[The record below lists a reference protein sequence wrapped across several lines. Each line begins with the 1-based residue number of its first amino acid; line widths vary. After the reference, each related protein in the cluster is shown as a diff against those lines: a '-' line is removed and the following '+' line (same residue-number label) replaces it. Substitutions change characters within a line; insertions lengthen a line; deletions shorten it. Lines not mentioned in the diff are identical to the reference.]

1 MKEEAKINRWSVS
14 AHKCDGKLTR
24 DQKKKTKE
32 KKNHSDSEEAT
43 STMTGGILHQNKSN
57 NIKATTNGRAE

>member
-24 DQKKKTKE
+24 DQKKI
-32 KKNHSDSEEAT
+32 KNQSDSEEAT
-43 STMTGGILHQNKSN
+43 STMTGGILDQNKSN
-57 NIKATTNGRAE
+57 NIKATTNGRTE

>member
-24 DQKKKTKE
+24 DQRIN
-32 KKNHSDSEEAT
+32 KNQSDSEEVT
-43 STMTGGILHQNKSN
+43 STMTGGILDQNKSN
-57 NIKATTNGRAE
+57 NIKATTNGRTE

>member
-24 DQKKKTKE
+24 DPKKI
-32 KKNHSDSEEAT
+32 KKSE
-43 STMTGGILHQNKSN
+43 
-57 NIKATTNGRAE
+57 

>member
-24 DQKKKTKE
+24 DQKKK
-32 KKNHSDSEEAT
+32 KKKIRVTVKKPHP
-43 STMTGGILHQNKSN
+43 Q
-57 NIKATTNGRAE
+57 

>member
-24 DQKKKTKE
+24 DQKKK
-32 KKNHSDSEEAT
+32 KKNQSDSEEAT
-43 STMTGGILHQNKSN
+43 STMTGGILDQNKSN
-57 NIKATTNGRAE
+57 NIKATTNGRTE

>member
-24 DQKKKTKE
+24 DPKKI
-32 KKNHSDSEEAT
+32 KKNQSDSEEAT
-43 STMTGGILHQNKSN
+43 STMTGGILDQNKSN
-57 NIKATTNGRAE
+57 NIKATTNGRTE

>member
-24 DQKKKTKE
+24 DQKKNKIRVTV
-32 KKNHSDSEEAT
+32 KKPHP
-43 STMTGGILHQNKSN
+43 Q
-57 NIKATTNGRAE
+57 